1 MRVAEEVEDADEE
14 EPEREWGPVEGAT
27 SGCCCFSRS
36 AMFVVVAVDANVVR
50 GVVDGG
56 EWQARGE
63 WDVRGE
69 VGDMI

>member
-1 MRVAEEVEDADEE
+1 
-14 EPEREWGPVEGAT
+14 
-27 SGCCCFSRS
+27 
-36 AMFVVVAVDANVVR
+36 MFVVVAVDANVVR